1 MDFSNV
7 TGLSVSIKPGQEEQ
21 KFGDMF
27 NEYAASGMS
36 LFSPSDQLSIG
47 ELENALSDNFTINIT
62 TENGEEALPS
72 GVSAAAIFGFINT
85 DMDIAISTEEMDAF
99 LEGSEYDYADLAEMN
114 LEDAVN
120 TILNVGMSKF
130 Q

>member
-1 MDFSNV
+1 MPTV
-7 TGLSVSIKPGQEEQ
+7 V
-21 KFGDMF
+21 
-27 NEYAASGMS
+27 MS

-47 ELENALSDNFTINIT
+47 ELEKALSDNFTINIT

-72 GVSAAAIFGFINT
+72 GISAGAIFGFINT
-85 DMDIAISTEEMDAF
+85 DMDLAISTEEMDAF

-120 TILNVGMSKF
+120 TILSVGMNKF
-130 Q
+130 QET